1 MITKNGSISMNKC
14 NQMGF
19 TLVELIIVMAIL
31 AVLAGITIPK
41 FGSVLSSSKNKAHTA
56 NLKMLQDA
64 VDLYISDAGVV
75 TTTVD
80 NLDDLITG
88 GYLKA
93 VPVSPLPGGGVYT
106 VTDGV
111 VGGGT

>member
-1 MITKNGSISMNKC
+1 MIKENISMRKNKC

-31 AVLAGITIPK
+31 AVLAGIAIPK
-41 FGSVLSSSKNKAHTA
+41 YGSVLSSSKTKAHTA

-80 NLDDLITG
+80 SFNDLISG

-93 VPVSPLPGGGVYT
+93 VPVSPLPGGGIYT

>member
-1 MITKNGSISMNKC
+1 MIKEIESITNRKE
-14 NQMGF
+14 NQKGF

-31 AVLAGITIPK
+31 VVLAGIAIPK
-41 FGSVLSSSKNKAHTA
+41 FTGVLSSSKTKAHTA

-64 VDLYISDAGVV
+64 VDIYISDAGVV
-75 TTTVD
+75 ATTVD
-80 NLDDLITG
+80 SLNDLVTG

-93 VPVSPLPGGGVYT
+93 IPASPTGGGSYT